1 METCHFVCYIGDK
14 ITEGE
19 DMSDDTRLERI
30 ERKLDEVGQ
39 AIVALARMEERMI
52 TLFKRMDG
60 LDQEQTQQGR
70 RLQVVESKV
79 GNNGQAL
86 RFAERVFWIVV
97 TSGVGYLFWLAKGG
111 S

>member
-1 METCHFVCYIGDK
+1 MNDEA
-14 ITEGE
+14 
-19 DMSDDTRLERI
+19 RLERI

-52 TLFKRMDG
+52 TLFKRMDK
-60 LDQEQTQQGR
+60 LDQEQANHGR
-70 RLQVVESKV
+70 RLQLVEGRV
-79 GNNGQAL
+79 GTNGQTL

-97 TSGVGYLFWLAKGG
+97 SAGIAYIFTTMSG